1 LVTAKKFTI
10 NKAGFLSLRGSQ
22 VQILPHHYFNFV
34 LGKFYYFQ
42 PLVKCDLNLVNRSI
56 KAVLTEEDKLALR
69 VIAVELLE
77 IRKLIAELAEKL
89 VNLSD
94 KELMK
99 SLNADQIDLKED
111 EVQKCRLKLQGQLDS
126 AEREF

>member
-1 LVTAKKFTI
+1 
-10 NKAGFLSLRGSQ
+10 
-22 VQILPHHYFNFV
+22 
-34 LGKFYYFQ
+34 
-42 PLVKCDLNLVNRSI
+42 VNRSI